1 MKDLKYH
8 LNKVN
13 RICFLILTLCLISST
28 IFSQTIILEVSN
40 LKSNKGQI
48 IVAIFQD
55 DPTFQDEIPKYDKR
69 FLKNT
74 VKNGKMYIKFKLPPG
89 VYGFTLIDDE
99 NHNGDIDYNFIGLPK
114 EGFGFSDYYHSGMIK
129 PHFDKFKFNLSE
141 DEEKRVH
148 TKIRYIY

>member
-1 MKDLKYH
+1 MKS
-8 LNKVN
+8 LNKKIPRYN
-13 RICFLILTLCLISST
+13 IKFLFSFIFILFTSIT
-28 IFSQTIILEVSN
+28 FGQTIILEVSN

-48 IVAIFQD
+48 IVAVFQD
-55 DPTFQDEIPKYDKR
+55 DQTFQEEVPKYDKR
-69 FLKNT
+69 FSKKT
-74 VKNGKMYIKFKLPPG
+74 VKDGKMFIKFNLPPG

-129 PHFDKFKFNLSE
+129 PHFDKFKFNLKE
-141 DEEKRVH
+141 GEERRVK

>member
-1 MKDLKYH
+1 MNAIIYTLKKSFTS
-8 LNKVN
+8 LGLV
-13 RICFLILTLCLISST
+13 ITLVFLSGTL
-28 IFSQTIILEVSN
+28 FSQTIILEVSN

-55 DPTFQDEIPKYDKR
+55 DQTFQDEVPKYDKR
-69 FLKNT
+69 FSKET

-114 EGFGFSDYYHSGMIK
+114 EGFGFSDYYHTGMIK

-141 DEEKRVH
+141 GEEKRVH